1 MPSKKEKIKVMIVDD
16 HPLVREGV
24 RSCLKHQSHFEI
36 VGEASGGEEAVSKAK
51 KLVPDVVLMDINMPG
66 VNGLESATELIKKS
80 PKSKVLIFT
89 MHDSKEY
96 IVKVIEAGMKGFVLK
111 DSSPS
116 ELIAAI
122 ESVARGE
129 VYFSNKV
136 SQFVMNDYIKSM
148 TKKTGVNTGNLSKR
162 EIEVIALIAEGQSNK
177 DIAQKLFI
185 SIRTVETH
193 RERIMRKLDIHTV
206 AGLTRYAISNGLVKT

>member
-1 MPSKKEKIKVMIVDD
+1 MPAKKEKIKVMIVDD

-24 RSCLKHQSHFEI
+24 RSCLKHQPQFEI
-36 VGEASGGEEAVSKAK
+36 VGEAAGGEDAVLKAK
-51 KLVPDVVLMDINMPG
+51 KLAPDVVLMDINMPG

-111 DSSPS
+111 DSSPT

-122 ESVARGE
+122 EAVSRGE
-129 VYFSNKV
+129 VYFSSKV
-136 SQFVMNDYIKSM
+136 SQFVMNDYIKTM
-148 TKKTGVNTGNLSKR
+148 TKKASANTGNLSKR
-162 EIEVIALIAEGQSNK
+162 ELEVIVLIAEGQSNK
-177 DIAQKLFI
+177 DIALKLFI

-193 RERIMRKLDIHTV
+193 RERIMRKLGIHTV
-206 AGLTRYAISNGLVKT
+206 AGLTRYAISNGLLTT